1 MVRLILITLIASAF
15 FSSTYILN
23 ELMSNSGGALVL
35 VGKPALLIHA
45 YYPYCDHCSTKWGKA
60 Y

>member
-23 ELMSNSGGALVL
+23 ELMSNSGGIGFGRQACVTYSR
-35 VGKPALLIHA
+35 LL
-45 YYPYCDHCSTKWGKA
+45 SLL
-60 Y
+60 